1 MAKKYWVMK
10 NEPNCYSIDDLKKD
24 KKTHWDGIRNYQARN
39 IMRDD
44 MKVGDVVVM
53 YHSSCSIPGA
63 VGLSEVTKEG
73 YPDFVAKNKKGRP
86 KDPKHTKENPIWY
99 MVDIKF
105 KVKFKDKI
113 TLDQI
118 KFNPK
123 LEGMMLR
130 KRGVRLSVQPV
141 TKKHF
146 DEIIKMSKK

>member
-1 MAKKYWVMK
+1 MAKNYWVMK

-24 KKTHWDGIRNYQARN
+24 GKTHWDGIRNYQARN

-44 MKVGDVVVM
+44 MKVGDAVIM
-53 YHSSCSIPGA
+53 YHSSCSVPGA
-63 VGLSEVTKEG
+63 VGLSEVVKEG
-73 YPDFVAKNKKGRP
+73 YPDFVPKNKKGRP

-105 KVKFKDKI
+105 KDKFKDKV

-118 KFNPK
+118 KFNPR

-141 TKKHF
+141 SKKHF
-146 DEIIKMSKK
+146 DEILKMAK